1 MTWPADKAAGE
12 LAELA
17 LRRWFDC
24 MGFPTEGA
32 PGRFASWDVYV
43 RGSLEVKNDRQ
54 AARTGNFFL
63 ERTAYGKSS
72 GIATTRATTWALV
85 SERTA
90 YFIGTEKL
98 RTVLDS
104 LRSVTGPDGKQG
116 VLLPMRTLRALPH
129 VEVDLSRFWP

>member
-1 MTWPADKAAGE
+1 MSWPADKAAGE
-12 LAELA
+12 LAEIA

-24 MGFPTEGA
+24 MGFPTEGTLGKFSA
-32 PGRFASWDVYV
+32 WDFFA
-43 RGSLEVKNDRQ
+43 RGSVEVKRDRQ

-63 ERTAYGKSS
+63 ERTAYGKPS
-72 GIATTRATTWALV
+72 GISVTKATAWALV
-85 SERTA
+85 SESTA

-104 LRSVTGPDGKQG
+104 LRNVTGPDGKQG
-116 VLLPMRTLRALPH
+116 VILPLRTLRALPH